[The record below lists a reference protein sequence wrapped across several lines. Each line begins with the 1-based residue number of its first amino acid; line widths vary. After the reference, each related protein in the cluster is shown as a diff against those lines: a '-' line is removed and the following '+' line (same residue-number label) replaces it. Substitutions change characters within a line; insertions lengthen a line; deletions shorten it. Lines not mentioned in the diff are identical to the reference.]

1 MRDPQVN
8 QQSSPQNSPRSST
21 RRRLQL
27 SVGII
32 AAACAVA
39 SLPAAA
45 QNNKQVVMQD
55 PGGAYG
61 DALRKYIYDP
71 FTKESGIKVSP
82 VMEGRSGPRIKKQ
95 VEAGRTEWDMA
106 YIYEQETR
114 QLADCCLTPIDYK
127 KLSPEAQKTVASMP
141 KEAVTPTGI
150 AVEVI
155 GVAMA
160 YSTKKYKTE
169 AERPKNWADFWD
181 VKKFPG
187 KRCLPTFPRFVF
199 EAALMADGVPKDKLY
214 PIDVDRA
221 LKKIAEI
228 KPHVTKWWLTTAQP
242 PQLLLD
248 GEATMCMAYAAR
260 INDLIMNEPDA
271 GLAMTWNQ
279 GFTYYNYL
287 SIPKNSPNPEATLKL
302 LSYRLTPQ
310 NAARFA
316 NFYGVPL
323 PSPLVYEAGDPKIR
337 AHWST
342 NPENEKVAV
351 QWNATYWG
359 SPAPDGRT
367 NEEYLQEKLNTLL
380 AK

>member
-1 MRDPQVN
+1 M
-8 QQSSPQNSPRSST
+8 QNIRGKFL
-21 RRRLQL
+21 RLYATHL
-27 SVGII
+27 GM
-32 AAACAVA
+32 AAALLCAGSGA
-39 SLPAAA
+39 LA
-45 QNNKQVVMQD
+45 QNREVIQQD

-61 DALRKYIYDP
+61 DALRKLLYEP
-71 FTKESGIKVSP
+71 FAKETGIRVKT

-95 VEAGRTEWDMA
+95 VESGHTEWDMA

-114 QLADCCLTPIDYK
+114 QLADCCLAKIDYR
-127 KLSPEAQKTVASMP
+127 KLTPEAQKTIASMP

-150 AVEVI
+150 ALEVI

-160 YSTKKYKTE
+160 YSTKKFPNPGQQ
-169 AERPKNWADFWD
+169 PKNWADFWN
-181 VKKFPG
+181 VKDYPG
-187 KRCLPTFPRFVF
+187 KRCLPTFPRFLF
-199 EAALMADGVPKDKLY
+199 EAALMADGVPRDKLY
-214 PIDVDRA
+214 PIDVERA

-260 INDLIMNEPDA
+260 INDLILNEPDSH
-271 GLAMTWNQ
+271 LAMTWNQ

-302 LSYRLTPQ
+302 LSYRLVPQ

-323 PSPLVYEAGDPKIR
+323 PSPLVYEVGDPKIR
-337 AHWST
+337 ASWST
-342 NPENEKVAV
+342 NPDNEKVAV
-351 QWNATYWG
+351 KWNADWWG
-359 SPAPDGRT
+359 APSPDGRT
-367 NEEYLQEKLNTLL
+367 NEEWAQERLNTVL